1 MLIVFLVKCGM
12 NFGAIM
18 SKIYVGKTLS
28 YAEDSPLLKQCFKP
42 QLKYVKYTDY
52 GLRRFKKNKELRKRY
67 C

>member
-1 MLIVFLVKCGM
+1 
-12 NFGAIM
+12 M